1 MTPEQINELDRLR
14 WLRDEL
20 TAWLEAHEKVI
31 FQQAGENERLATRV
45 AELEKVL
52 RYIRSVAVD
61 GETPGALA
69 CLDIGEATIAALAV
83 EEDKP

>member
-31 FQQAGENERLATRV
+31 AQQAGEIERLTARV
-45 AELEKVL
+45 AELRSACQEL
-52 RYIRSVAVD
+52 RIRLHAAGRRPEECYEMSLIDATLAPA
-61 GETPGALA
+61 GEGS
-69 CLDIGEATIAALAV
+69 
-83 EEDKP
+83 